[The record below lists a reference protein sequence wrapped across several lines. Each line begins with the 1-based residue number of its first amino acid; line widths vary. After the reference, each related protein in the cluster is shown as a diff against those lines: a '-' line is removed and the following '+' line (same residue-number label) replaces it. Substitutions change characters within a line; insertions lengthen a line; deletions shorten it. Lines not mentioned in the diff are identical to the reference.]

1 MNASILK
8 YRQHGMTLIEIMVA
22 LVISLFLLAG
32 LLQMF
37 IATRQSSRIQENLSR
52 IQENGRFGIEYINRV
67 VRQAGYRSRTTIL
80 NGEPFKQKFGVDRIG
95 GTNNDGYNNSDKVI
109 VRFEGENSGQ
119 GVVKNCLNQTITS
132 PAISI
137 DTLSINTDAQ
147 GIVNLYCQVV
157 TPAGTAAQTPQPI
170 LENVEDMQILYGERK
185 GSNLSD
191 LAYYVP
197 AANVQNWDNVFSARI
212 SLVLRTAENN
222 LVESPQSYTIN
233 GITVT
238 PTDRRLR
245 RVFTTTVALRN

>member
-1 MNASILK
+1 MKTLNLK

-37 IATRQSSRIQENLSR
+37 VATRQSSRIQENLSR

-67 VRQAGYRSRTTIL
+67 VRQAGYRSRAAIL
-80 NGEPFKQKFGVDRIG
+80 NGEAFKQKFNVDMIG

-109 VRFEGENSGQ
+109 ARFEGENSGQ
-119 GVVKNCLNQTITS
+119 GVVKNCLNQPITS

-137 DTLSINTDAQ
+137 DTLSINADAQ

-185 GSNLSD
+185 GGNL
-191 LAYYVP
+191 AYVP
-197 AANVQNWDNVFSARI
+197 ATNVQNWEDVFSVRI
-212 SLVLRTAENN
+212 SLLLRTAENN
-222 LVESPQSYTIN
+222 LAEAPQPYTIN
-233 GITVT
+233 GVTTT

>member
-1 MNASILK
+1 MKTSILR

-67 VRQAGYRSRTTIL
+67 VRQAGYRSRASIL
-80 NGEPFKQKFGVDRIG
+80 NGEAFKQKFNIDRVG
-95 GTNNDGYNNSDKVI
+95 GTNNDGTNNSDKII
-109 VRFEGENSGQ
+109 VRFEGENAGQ
-119 GVVKNCLNQTITS
+119 GEVRNCLNQPITS

-137 DTLSINTDAQ
+137 DTLSIDNNN
-147 GIVNLYCQVV
+147 NLQCQSV
-157 TPAGTAAQTPQPI
+157 TPVGATPQPI
-170 LENVEDMQILYGERK
+170 LENLEDMQILYGERK
-185 GSNLSD
+185 GSNL
-191 LAYYVP
+191 AYVP
-197 AANVQNWDNVFSARI
+197 AANVQNWDNVFSVRI
-212 SLVLRTAENN
+212 SLLLRTAENN
-222 LVESPQSYTIN
+222 LVEAPQPYTIN
-233 GITVT
+233 GVTTT